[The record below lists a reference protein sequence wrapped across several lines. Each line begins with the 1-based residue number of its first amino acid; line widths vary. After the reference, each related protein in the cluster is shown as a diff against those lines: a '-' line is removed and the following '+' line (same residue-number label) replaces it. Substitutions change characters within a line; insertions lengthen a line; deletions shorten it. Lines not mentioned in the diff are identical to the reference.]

1 MLAQVYKVR
10 EDIVTSDMYAE
21 TNQDVVIKEYNVKFM
36 YFRD

>member
-10 EDIVTSDMYAE
+10 EDIVASDMYAE